1 MSVARKKVSVNRP
14 RRPFQV
20 GLVAGLLALGLMAP
34 SPAARA
40 QDAAASLEK
49 EAEKAFGRDE
59 LELAGT
65 LYRQAAEI
73 AAGSEEKARLLVTAG
88 SVEHLAGRRDQ
99 ALFALLEALRAEP
112 NLRFRRDLY
121 DEAFSALFF
130 EAQKRIALEREQL
143 AGDAMR
149 EGATHLR
156 DQKWDKARDAFQ
168 RALAQK
174 PDQPRALYNLA
185 LSQLHLEEDD
195 AALAGFQ
202 KLLSLEAASPGS
214 IPGDLRALALTN
226 LGLLYIGQGSYPEA
240 ESSLEEAVRL
250 DSSNQPAWSNLGV
263 VRRRLTKKSAA
274 GEAFRRAYD
283 LAPKDPGAINNL
295 ALSYMDAQE
304 WMAAVSL
311 LRQATQSHPNHPS
324 LWLNFGL
331 SQLGL
336 GNEVGAL
343 ESFEATIRTD
353 PDNQGG
359 FAAAAALHLAGY
371 HLKLGEYSA
380 VKRQAGRALTWNPA
394 LHNGWFYQG
403 LAQKGLGDLQN
414 ARLSLERARDL
425 QPTSAETQ
433 NSLGSVYFDLG
444 LFDLAEKAFDLALHL
459 KPELQDAKNN
469 LAAARQARLRGTLGP
484 RGAAGSNTGSPPAAG
499 VSSPAAP
506 PPALAPP
513 PELGLK
519 FSKIDYASLGLS
531 GLMIETVFPGT
542 PAARAGLL
550 AGDLLLRIDGKEI
563 RSEAQLQEMLRA
575 LGGRTVPLDLLRA
588 NRPTLLRLVLP

>member
-14 RRPFQV
+14 RRPFRV
-20 GLVAGLLALGLMAP
+20 SLVAGLLALGLWAP
-34 SPAARA
+34 GLPARA

-49 EAEKAFGRDE
+49 AAEEAFGRDE
-59 LELAGT
+59 LELAGA

-121 DEAFSALFF
+121 DETFSALFF
-130 EAQKRIALEREQL
+130 EAQKRIVQEREQI

-156 DQKWDKARDAFQ
+156 DQQWTKARDAFQ

-202 KLLSLEAASPGS
+202 KLLSLESANPGS
-214 IPGDLRALALTN
+214 IPRDLRALALTN

-240 ESSLEEAVRL
+240 ETSLEEAVRL
-250 DSSNQPAWSNLGV
+250 DPSNQPAWSNLGV
-263 VRRRLTKKSAA
+263 VRRRLAKKTAA

-283 LAPKDPGAINNL
+283 LAPKDPGVMNNL

-311 LRQATQSHPNHPS
+311 LRQATQSHPNNPS

-359 FAAAAALHLAGY
+359 WAAAAALHLAGY
-371 HLKLGEYSA
+371 HLKLNEYSA

-394 LHNGWFYQG
+394 LHNAWFYQG

-425 QPTSAETQ
+425 LPTSAETQ

-469 LAAARQARLRGTLGP
+469 LDAARQARLRGTIGP
-484 RGAAGSNTGSPPAAG
+484 RGTAGSNTGSPPSAAPA
-499 VSSPAAP
+499 SPAAP

-563 RSEAQLQEMLRA
+563 RSETQLQEMLRA